1 VEEEFLQTSSKLVL
15 ENLQEKPQNIQ
26 MVLMGPGK
34 TVNYLCFALLSAL
47 LDPFSQRSI
56 KIKLLAYNS

>member
-26 MVLMGPGK
+26 MVLMGPRK

-47 LDPFSQRSI
+47 LDPFK
-56 KIKLLAYNS
+56 KIHQNQIACI